1 MLGEIVK
8 CPTPSE
14 IRARHEE
21 LRPQSHFFSR
31 GAMKF
36 FGDTMR
42 NFGSFR
48 ADNGAV
54 ILYRKHPVKHGLQGR
69 WIFDEATGEFRSL
82 RSINEQIAEQKE
94 AQI

>member
-1 MLGEIVK
+1 MR

-21 LRPQSHFFSR
+21 LQPAGYFFSR
-31 GAMKF
+31 NAMKF

-54 ILYRKHPVKHGLQGR
+54 ILYRRHPVKHGLQGR
-69 WIFDEATGEFRSL
+69 WIFCERAGTLTRL
-82 RSINEQIAEQKE
+82 TSINEQIAQQRE
-94 AQI
+94 AQL